1 MFCLSVCLSVP
12 KLACSQSTNDT
23 TYLTHNKGVKFSLK
37 LLRCRVQVL
46 PALYSYYTSRP
57 FFPPL
62 ISACAFCRGF
72 CTSVHSFWFFFVVRK
87 QLSSLLDS
95 LLHLQHNLLLR
106 HRGTRGLVGKDTTLS
121 EHSED
126 DISDEEIPSNSG
138 SNEGSDCDEGTKNVE
153 RRRKRKRRCP
163 WVRGS

>member
-1 MFCLSVCLSVP
+1 M
-12 KLACSQSTNDT
+12 
-23 TYLTHNKGVKFSLK
+23 
-37 LLRCRVQVL
+37 
-46 PALYSYYTSRP
+46 
-57 FFPPL
+57 
-62 ISACAFCRGF
+62 
-72 CTSVHSFWFFFVVRK
+72 RK

-126 DISDEEIPSNSG
+126 DSVRMSDEEIPSNSG
-138 SNEGSDCDEGTKNVE
+138 SNEGSDRDEEAKDIE
-153 RRRKRKRRCP
+153 RRRKRKRSCP